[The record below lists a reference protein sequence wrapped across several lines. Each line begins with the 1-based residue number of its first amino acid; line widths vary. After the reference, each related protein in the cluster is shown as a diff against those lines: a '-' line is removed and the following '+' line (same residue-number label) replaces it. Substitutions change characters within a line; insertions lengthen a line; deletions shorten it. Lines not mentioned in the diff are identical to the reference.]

1 MMVNTEHVVM
11 VMMMVDVWL
20 YDKIMINITVLV

>member
-20 YDKIMINITVLV
+20 YDKIMIYITVLV

>member
-11 VMMMVDVWL
+11 LMMMVDVWL
-20 YDKIMINITVLV
+20 YDKIMIYITVLV